1 MHIEEKIYCLSS
13 SSMYNDIRYNIAKIY
28 LIQSLRWFMLII
40 SVLVLFF
47 QENGLTMQE
56 VFWIQ
61 TVFSV
66 VIVLS
71 EIPSGYCSDVF
82 GRRNTMILGVLC
94 GAAGFS
100 FYCVSHGFWTF
111 LIAEVVLG
119 LGASF
124 ISGTDSALLYDTL
137 LHIGEEH
144 RYVQTEGRLL
154 SIGNFAEGTASILG
168 GLLAAISLRTPLYVE
183 AALALL
189 AVPIAFSLIEPERQK
204 ADTSRGSM
212 RGIADIVVFA
222 LHGHR
227 EVKWLILYSAIV
239 GASTLT
245 MVWFIQPYLQL
256 AGLPIALFGVVWAA
270 LQFAV
275 GFFSLSAHRI
285 EKLVGK
291 QLLVSLLVLLSVA
304 GYILLGTFISL
315 WAIVFI
321 VLFYFVRGVGGPIF
335 NGYINALVSSD
346 KRATVL
352 SVRQMGVR
360 LVFSCVGPFLG
371 WIHDRLSLS
380 AALFSAAIVFTVLG
394 VVILFFMYTYR
405 VLDIE
410 EKKVAPE

>member
-1 MHIEEKIYCLSS
+1 MW
-13 SSMYNDIRYNIAKIY
+13 NDIRYNIAKIY

-40 SVLVLFF
+40 PVIVLFF
-47 QENGLTMQE
+47 RDNGLTMQE

-94 GAAGFS
+94 GAIGFALYS
-100 FYCVSHGFWTF
+100 VSYGFWGF
-111 LIAEVVLG
+111 LFSEVILG

-137 LHIGEEH
+137 AQMGEEE
-144 RYVQTEGRLL
+144 RYVQVEGRLL
-154 SIGNFAEGTASILG
+154 SIGNFAEGIASIIG
-168 GLLAAISLRTPLYVE
+168 GLLAAISLRTPLYIE
-183 AALALL
+183 AALSLL
-189 AVPIAFSLIEPERQK
+189 AVPIAFSLVEPVRQR
-204 ADTSRGSM
+204 ADTSRGSI

-227 EVKWLILYSAIV
+227 EVKWLIAYSAVV

-256 AGLPIALFGVVWAA
+256 AGLPIAFFGIVWAA
-270 LQFAV
+270 LQFTV

-285 EKLVGK
+285 ERAVGK
-291 QLLVSLLVLLSVA
+291 QLLVSLLVFCSVA
-304 GYILLGTFISL
+304 GYLLLGTFVGL
-315 WAIVFI
+315 WASACI
-321 VLFYFVRGVGGPIF
+321 VLFYFVRGVVNPVF
-335 NGYINALVSSD
+335 NGYINAHVSSD

-360 LVFSCVGPFLG
+360 LLFSCVGPLLG
-371 WIHDRLSLS
+371 WIHDRLSLQAALLS
-380 AALFSAAIVFTVLG
+380 AAVVFAVLG
-394 VVILFFMYTYR
+394 IVVLFFVYKYR
-405 VLDIE
+405 ILDTKE
-410 EKKVAPE
+410 HTVVPE